1 MGDEETDELVIAA
14 LLLDT
19 TDELVT
25 GADDEATVLEATILE
40 AAALLITEL
49 VSMRVLDIPTD
60 ELVTMTDEDVI
71 SGGSRGKQTN
81 SLQLPKYNKIH
92 YCV

>member
-25 GADDEATVLEATILE
+25 GADDEATILE